1 MLAWAEK
8 TMQSAN
14 LYLPGQAK
22 KLAQIAKSATKIVTH
37 RMGKKI

>member
-14 LYLPGQAK
+14 LHLPGQAE
-22 KLAQIAKSATKIVTH
+22 KLAQIAKSATKNSNT
-37 RMGKKI
+37 